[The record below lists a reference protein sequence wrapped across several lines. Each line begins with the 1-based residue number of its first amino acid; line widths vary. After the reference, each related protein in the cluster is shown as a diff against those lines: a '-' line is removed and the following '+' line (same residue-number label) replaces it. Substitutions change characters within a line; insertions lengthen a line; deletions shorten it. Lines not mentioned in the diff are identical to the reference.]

1 MQKMADRERS
11 SRDGGNTFI
20 ETVVAVTLSTIV
32 ILPLLAAVMASVRSS
47 TTAYDAAKVETALI
61 DVADQVTG
69 LPFNCGGYAP
79 PAVGLP
85 TGWGLT
91 VQTSHL
97 VAGAV
102 TAPALWNSTTPC
114 DADPK
119 SADLQLVTLT
129 VTDPDL
135 GITRTME
142 VVKTDG

>member
-1 MQKMADRERS
+1 MADREKS
-11 SRDGGNTFI
+11 SRDDGNTFI
-20 ETVVAVTLSTIV
+20 ETVVAVTLATIV

-61 DVADQVTG
+61 DVADQVTA
-69 LPFNCGGYAP
+69 LPFDCAGYVGD
-79 PAVGLP
+79 VGLP

-91 VQTSHL
+91 VQTEHL
-97 VAGAV
+97 VAGSV
-102 TAPALWNSTTPC
+102 TSNAAWSLPACDSLPATP
-114 DADPK
+114 
-119 SADLQLVTLT
+119 DLQLVTVT